1 MGYSE
6 SERRRAAQDAL
17 QFGEA
22 GVQPVGPDTAGDAY
36 ASEDARPCYTGDETA
51 FPSGGAGTTTL
62 LDDRAPYNAY
72 GTYAPQ
78 AAWTAQPAQPP
89 QAAWTAQPQSAAPHG
104 SRIQGNAVLSNAPAA
119 PVADTRTDRRAGDD
133 RTSRLLRRAA
143 LWLVIAA
150 VVIVGG
156 AIALDFGKT
165 FLQELG
171 NKVDQAASS
180 LADSAANAVTDAVK
194 QAADTAIDGVTN
206 AAGDLVN
213 SALSSLG

>member
-1 MGYSE
+1 MGYLE

-22 GVQPVGPDTAGDAY
+22 GVQPVGPDTTGDAY

-119 PVADTRTDRRAGDD
+119 PARVSMTGSVSSFSERSVTRRRLRSSRSLRSAESEWIWMRLSTD
-133 RTSRLLRRAA
+133 SRSSS
-143 LWLVIAA
+143 A
-150 VVIVGG
+150 VV
-156 AIALDFGKT
+156 
-165 FLQELG
+165 
-171 NKVDQAASS
+171 ASRS
-180 LADSAANAVTDAVK
+180 
-194 QAADTAIDGVTN
+194 
-206 AAGDLVN
+206 
-213 SALSSLG
+213 